1 VPPGAHPPGARDD
14 TTPSDRSS
22 RAHARRRGF
31 AALAATL
38 ALSALS
44 APAAA
49 RAGSGQLQIIAMTYH
64 LFQGL

>member
-1 VPPGAHPPGARDD
+1 MTQHHPIVHPLR
-14 TTPSDRSS
+14 T
-22 RAHARRRGF
+22 HARRGF